1 MRTRRLPVRPLALL
15 VACVAAAAVWGV
27 PTPSARAQTRP
38 DKLAVLDTWT
48 QPTTESFAAWDAA
61 HTARAA
67 WAAYGFDWSTDYC
80 TDSPDKPVGF
90 DFRLPCARH
99 DFGHRNYSALGLFSV
114 NKDRVDAVFLADMR
128 VACARYPGFQRSLC
142 NAVAAVYYTVARTVG
157 SLPGPPVGP
166 IP

>member
-1 MRTRRLPVRPLALL
+1 MRAPRLAVRPLALL
-15 VACVAAAAVWGV
+15 VACVAAAALWGV
-27 PTPSARAQTRP
+27 PAPSAHAQTRS
-38 DKLAVLDTWT
+38 DKLAVLDSWT
-48 QPTTESFAAWDAA
+48 QPTTESFTAWNAARTD
-61 HTARAA
+61 RAA

-80 TDSPDKPVGF
+80 TDSPDEPVGF

-99 DFGHRNYSALGLFSV
+99 DFGHRNYAALGLFSM

-128 VACARYPGFQRSLC
+128 VVCARYSGFQRSLC
-142 NAVAAVYYTVARTVG
+142 TAVAAVYYTVARTFG